1 MTKTYTTPS
10 IEICMLKAEQ
20 MICLSRMAG
29 VESTG
34 DLSTILSVDDET
46 DEYLSRSRE
55 VSEGWDE
62 DGLW

>member
-1 MTKTYTTPS
+1 
-10 IEICMLKAEQ
+10 MLKAEQ